1 MADHGN
7 DSNYGRVR
15 TIHDSIPDEFSRFR
29 PVSCRCPSIPA
40 GFMPLPID
48 SGWILIHNTDGF
60 HGTTTWMDGMDG
72 MDGIDPVDGDIT
84 DGEVL
89 QVRLLL
95 DPVAD
100 GFQALIAEEL
110 ILAQLLAGHFL
121 DVGRKGT
128 HVIRRHGSADLNSG
142 NVRRGWRVCVCVWGG
157 GGWNPGEIQTTKVEK

>member
-1 MADHGN
+1 
-7 DSNYGRVR
+7 
-15 TIHDSIPDEFSRFR
+15 
-29 PVSCRCPSIPA
+29 
-40 GFMPLPID
+40 
-48 SGWILIHNTDGF
+48 
-60 HGTTTWMDGMDG
+60 MDG

-142 NVRRGWRVCVCVWGG
+142 NVRRGWRVCVCVCVGG
-157 GGWNPGEIQTTKVEK
+157 GVNTGLDVF